1 MERPDRPLRRRSNNN
16 RKKRETDIMC
26 SNQALHAH
34 QTAQMTTGGTASRR
48 ARPVAALSPTFRILD
63 ERIETFPT
71 TMKVLAAH
79 REQIERAARS
89 VGRIHQGGITLG
101 TGFVIGPNVIM
112 TARHVAQGFATDVDG
127 TLKIRIGWTPAIDF
141 LAEEPPPVPGPDT
154 SEELAPDTD
163 VSKALAA
170 GRGNPSNA
178 LTAETM
184 PAEHMRDYHVPP
196 QDEDAA
202 PSCYPIRSILY
213 DNEDFDIALLLVPM
227 VSVTLPTSAE
237 TSSGPDR
244 TPLTIATTAPL
255 AESRAVCVIGCPDRD
270 PFATD
275 AERHAIFKGVF
286 DVKRV
291 QPGEIN
297 RVLIDQ
303 AIVGHT
309 CSTLRGNSG
318 SPVIDLERNE
328 VIGLHVRGSR
338 ERPGEQALNEAT
350 ALWLLSAE
358 VMKILKSTRDLFVWK
373 NQMSSSEAK
382 ITHNSAMVEV
392 AAKAAASA
400 H

>member
-1 MERPDRPLRRRSNNN
+1 
-16 RKKRETDIMC
+16 MC

-34 QTAQMTTGGTASRR
+34 QTAQMTTRGMASRKGKT
-48 ARPVAALSPTFRILD
+48 PAALSPTFRLYD
-63 ERIETFPT
+63 GRIETFPT
-71 TMKVLAAH
+71 TLKELTAH
-79 REQIERAARS
+79 REQVERAAKS

-127 TLKIRIGWTPAIDF
+127 MLKIRVGWTPAIDF

-154 SEELAPDTD
+154 TEELAPDTD
-163 VSKALAA
+163 VSKSLAK

-178 LTAETM
+178 LTAEMM
-184 PAEHMRDYHVPP
+184 PHEHMRDFHAEP
-196 QDEDAA
+196 EDGPHA
-202 PSCYPIRSILY
+202 CYPIRSILY
-213 DNEDFDIALLLVPM
+213 DNEEYDIALLLVPLT
-227 VSVTLPTSAE
+227 SIAFPTSAE
-237 TSSGPDR
+237 AGGRQDFASLP
-244 TPLTIATTAPL
+244 IATAAPL
-255 AESRAVCVIGCPDRD
+255 AERRAVCVIGCPDRD

-297 RVLIDQ
+297 RVLIDG
-303 AIVGHT
+303 AVLGHT

-328 VIGLHVRGSR
+328 VIGLHLRGSR

-350 ALWLLSAE
+350 ALWLLPAE
-358 VMKILKSTRDLFVWK
+358 VSNVLKSTRDLFVWK
-373 NQMSSSEAK
+373 GKEEPTMTTAESVARP
-382 ITHNSAMVEV
+382 AMVEV
-392 AAKAAASA
+392 AAKASA
-400 H
+400 HH